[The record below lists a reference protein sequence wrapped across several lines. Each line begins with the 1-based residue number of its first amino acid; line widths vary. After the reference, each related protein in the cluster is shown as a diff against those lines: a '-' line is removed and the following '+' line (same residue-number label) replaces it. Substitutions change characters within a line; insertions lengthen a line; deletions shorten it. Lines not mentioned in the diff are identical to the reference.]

1 MIRNGTN
8 SLGRPYRPRSSTS
21 ETIPFADSPDSPS
34 ILPPKISPKS
44 GGPSPPHNCRLQM
57 GRYPLPLPP
66 PPPSPPS
73 LSTPPHRIH
82 MIDTDDTTSL
92 NNILDAI
99 EDLPDESSE
108 GSVFEEEEGV
118 DGKEEEEDRLTPL
131 RSPKDR
137 LQACR
142 LNLQNMAEVC
152 KKQGARNVQDGSLAT
167 PPCSPLH
174 SPMLPTAPASIAGD
188 THYISSVRASS
199 RRTGGS
205 LGSPEKERDRDP
217 LTRLLRFLR
226 AFYRELA
233 ARDPVYPPP
242 WAPPLPPGTTCAAH
256 FEPALLLAPLS
267 TSSRTETEPRDYI
280 GIDQIFSAVRT
291 TDGMVYEA
299 PRRVLIEGSA
309 GSGKT
314 TLALRVLHSWAT
326 HDHDSNPIQLALFVP
341 LRELRGGSL
350 SHYLGKFQTFISCR
364 LLITCCPGW
373 NAELAPFVQRRLL
386 LQGLDWKHVQR
397 LVYSFFSSNKEPG
410 LADTFLEQVT
420 SSPAVLRPLCGWPL
434 GWLLLCVLFD
444 ETGCRLPSES
454 LDLHQSLF
462 KCLIRR
468 SLIKR
473 GDALN
478 SPLNGAAPDLPG
490 HCKKLLAEFGKLALT
505 CVKEDR
511 FSYTDSE
518 IRAHC
523 RGGGLEVTEL
533 GFLMRGLN
541 FGRTHAQKKRPDHYT
556 PLHRSLAEFL
566 AAYYLSSVVHY
577 SNILRRELEDLPGL
591 AAGCVKPSSVLV
603 LRFLLGLLGKKGH
616 LVFGQLSP
624 LDLPT
629 RTLFSLLQAAG
640 PSELNVAAV
649 CRLVG
654 AAGGSA
660 GGATGQPPPHMG
672 AEGGQGLVPPL
683 VHTAPL
689 ELEGWASVLR
699 SDACTLEALELVF
712 QFDKGEDCEPLL
724 DSFFAALS
732 ANDSV
737 RTVRI
742 SSLLGHE
749 FTAAEVERLAVYV
762 KTTLPKA
769 RLHTFELVITCL
781 EDSVHDRF
789 QCLVDAL
796 SEGLTHAASANLSKL
811 VLDLNL
817 STAQVAQ
824 LCGALRCAPQV
835 NVLHL
840 PHLGCGRDGLKAI
853 AGLLTCRPLVALNL
867 SGSWG
872 MRREDPPSST
882 GSGSM
887 SSSGQYS
894 TVKQAAQQQVSPKTN
909 SYYFSS
915 LPRGALGAYNSL
927 TRPATLPRQPLQN
940 YVLDGYSTTT
950 DSKRNSDSVLFQRLF
965 HPLPS
970 CDAALHSSSGFHDVF
985 EAIRDPSC
993 KLRSLN
999 VSKCLLGAEDALC
1012 LGETMRRSGCL
1023 DALRLEGATR
1033 LGEVLPVLLGLAD
1046 NSSLQLLDL
1055 GSQRLV
1061 LDDGPTQLVCQ
1072 ALIKNTSLRLLSLE
1086 GWTFRIEE
1094 EGSLPV
1100 FLAFLQATSVRD
1112 LVLAN
1117 CRLHVAIHDG
1127 RLGGHGRITAGSR
1140 GGHGDSIAQL
1150 LAYLPADFQ
1159 SQTVVFLRLG
1169 GFQVTVNDRL
1179 ALRGPLLLPF
1189 LRGFT
1194 HLSDLD
1200 LSLDKNSTH
1209 SNPLLIDD
1217 KTLVAFFQTLCMHFR
1232 SLQSLKISYWRISL
1246 EECERTLRTIGRC
1259 LKTCSLSY
1267 LKLNGLVVTD
1277 TIHKAS
1283 LEHFLLQTC
1292 VANLNYLSWLSIV
1305 GVPLTPGQA
1314 SGFGKC
1320 VRERFPGTVLQL
1332 SAKDVGTEALKNM
1345 VNVLEEGGKIAV
1357 LFIGGP
1363 SCNLRIHRLLKNQK
1377 LRGKFK
1383 RFTSLKE

>member
-1 MIRNGTN
+1 MRARKWRWCI
-8 SLGRPYRPRSSTS
+8 
-21 ETIPFADSPDSPS
+21 
-34 ILPPKISPKS
+34 K
-44 GGPSPPHNCRLQM
+44 
-57 GRYPLPLPP
+57 
-66 PPPSPPS
+66 
-73 LSTPPHRIH
+73 
-82 MIDTDDTTSL
+82 
-92 NNILDAI
+92 
-99 EDLPDESSE
+99 
-108 GSVFEEEEGV
+108 
-118 DGKEEEEDRLTPL
+118 KEEEEDQTFDNQP
-131 RSPKDR
+131 
-137 LQACR
+137 CR
-142 LNLQNMAEVC
+142 LISMHSLA
-152 KKQGARNVQDGSLAT
+152 QDGGLAT

-199 RRTGGS
+199 RRTGGAAS

-256 FEPALLLAPLS
+256 FEPSLLLAPLS
-267 TSSRTETEPRDYI
+267 SSRTESEPRDYI
-280 GIDQIFSAVRT
+280 RMDQIFSAVRT
-291 TDGMVYEA
+291 TDGMVFEA

-326 HDHDSNPIQLALFVP
+326 QPEDASNPIQLALFVP

-350 SHYLGKFQTFISCR
+350 SHYLGKELLPKGSTGSGFLQIWKTLHQLEDRLLFVLDGYDEAVRSLAPGLEGGREGLGDALDLLEGRLFPECR

-386 LQGLDWKHVQR
+386 LQGLDWQHVQR

-410 LADTFLEQVT
+410 LADTFLDQVT
-420 SSPAVLRPLCGWPL
+420 SSPLVLRPLCGWPL

-444 ETGCRLPSES
+444 ETGCRLPSDS
-454 LDLHQSLF
+454 LDLHQV
-462 KCLIRR
+462 
-468 SLIKR
+468 R
-473 GDALN
+473 GCRFNLQTAFELYHIIQYVW
-478 SPLNGAAPDLPG
+478 SML
-490 HCKKLLAEFGKLALT
+490 LLAHLALLS
-505 CVKEDR
+505 VR
-511 FSYTDSE
+511 
-518 IRAHC
+518 RAHC

-541 FGRTHAQKKRPDHYT
+541 FGRSHTQKKRPDYYT
-556 PLHRSLAEFL
+556 PIHRSLAEFL
-566 AAYYLSSVVHY
+566 AAYYVSSVVHY

-591 AAGCVKPSSVLV
+591 AAGSVAPSSVLV

-640 PSELNVAAV
+640 PSDLNVAAV

-654 AAGGSA
+654 AGGGGSA
-660 GGATGQPPPHMG
+660 PPPHDNPYMGVG
-672 AEGGQGLVPPL
+672 AEPPPL

-699 SDACTLEALELVF
+699 SDACTLDALELVF
-712 QFDKGEDCEPLL
+712 QFDKVEY
-724 DSFFAALS
+724 FFYFQFPFQLPIPFS
-732 ANDSV
+732 TFNFLFNFQFPFQL
-737 RTVRI
+737 
-742 SSLLGHE
+742 SSL
-749 FTAAEVERLAVYV
+749 FSFS
-762 KTTLPKA
+762 
-769 RLHTFELVITCL
+769 TFNPLFNAHFPFL
-781 EDSVHDRF
+781 NRF

-796 SEGLTHAASANLSKL
+796 SEGLQHAASANLSKL
-811 VLDLNL
+811 VLDLSL
-817 STAQVAQ
+817 STSQVAQ
-824 LCGALRCAPQV
+824 LCLALQSAPQV
-835 NVLHL
+835 TVLHL
-840 PHLGCGRDGLKAI
+840 PHLGCGRDGLRAI
-853 AGLLTCRPLVALNL
+853 STLIRSRPLVALNL

-872 MRREDPPSST
+872 MRRDDPPSST

-887 SSSGQYS
+887 SSTGPYTSGS
-894 TVKQAAQQQVSPKTN
+894 VAKQPAPPQQVSPKTS

-927 TRPATLPRQPLQN
+927 TRPATLPRQPLQT

-950 DSKRNSDSVLFQRLF
+950 ADSTKRNSDSVLFQRLF

-970 CDAALHSSSGFHDVF
+970 CDAALHASSGFHDVF
-985 EAIRDPSC
+985 EAIRDPGC

-1012 LGETMRRSGCL
+1012 LGETMRRSCCL

-1117 CRLHVAIHDG
+1117 CRLHVALHDG
-1127 RLGGHGRITAGSR
+1127 RLGRQLGGSR
-1140 GGHGDSIAQL
+1140 HHHDSISQL
-1150 LAYLPADFQ
+1150 LAYLPPDFTTT
-1159 SQTVVFLRLG
+1159 TVVFLRLG

-1200 LSLDKNSTH
+1200 LSLDKNSTN

-1232 SLQSLKISYWRISL
+1232 SLQSLKMSYWRISL

-1267 LKLNGLVVTD
+1267 LKMNGLVVTD

-1320 VRERFPGTVLQL
+1320 IRERFPGTVLQL

-1345 VNVLEEGGKIAV
+1345 VSVMEEGGKIAV
-1357 LFIGGP
+1357 LFIGGA
-1363 SCNLRIHRLLKNQK
+1363 SCNIRIHRLLKNQK